1 MFHSNNNLNC
11 VISKMQI
18 TIQIKSNQIWIDAS
32 GGVRT
37 REAYAMA
44 A

>member
-1 MFHSNNNLNC
+1 MNNKLKFFIKLLSKLNQT
-11 VISKMQI
+11 K
-18 TIQIKSNQIWIDAS
+18 IWIDAS